1 MYKQYQLIKKSI
13 KPIFSFKKTVGNEKC
28 KNIFMQP
35 QLNITKTIKEKTEHA
50 LINTNIWLYL
60 SIYGDIDTE
69 HSKHP

>member
-1 MYKQYQLIKKSI
+1 
-13 KPIFSFKKTVGNEKC
+13 
-28 KNIFMQP
+28 MQP
-35 QLNITKTIKEKTEHA
+35 QLNITKTIKENTEHA